1 MRSSYRQKKRAVVL
15 RSKIF
20 CGTKIS
26 LQTRTNAECLAKVSQ
41 FLNGWNFK
49 NLNNFPNII
58 LNVNECEPINPC
70 AHVCVDKPIGYE
82 CRCNAG
88 FKPNPK
94 DAHLCSDIDECSE
107 HPKPCSQICRNTFG
121 SYNCSCTDG
130 YLPIHNGHSCKTNS
144 SKKSKSFF

>member
-1 MRSSYRQKKRAVVL
+1 MKTCDGIDNCEDGSDEDTIL
-15 RSKIF
+15 
-20 CGTKIS
+20 CGTIYS
-26 LQTRTNAECLAKVSQ
+26 LKFQNKLKTFA
-41 FLNGWNFK
+41 
-49 NLNNFPNII
+49 NII
-58 LNVNECEPINPC
+58 LDVNECEPINPC

-107 HPKPCSQICRNTFG
+107 HPIPCSQICRNTFG